1 MSKRI
6 LILFGT
12 PIDLS
17 SNLPSN
23 LGDIDRTGPTLA
35 RGITYIL
42 IDVNLGPKETGLDQ
56 EVTLV
61 SRVQGSQSGRVSRRP
76 NEAKGRI
83 NRGIRKVNVERGVS
97 GDSVDGEFATRMVF
111 SGRDEGDVGVEGAI
125 RGLDEE
131 LGEFNAF
138 VTKHLLFGVI
148 HKGDVDRDGRVLGVE
163 NQEFGGSE
171 ISNDDVI
178 AGPEVTTVDAESL
191 ESPY

>member
-23 LGDIDRTGPTLA
+23 LGDIDRTGPTLT
-35 RGITYIL
+35 RGIIYIL

-61 SRVQGSQSGRVSRRP
+61 SRVQGSQSGRVSGRP
-76 NEAKGRI
+76 NKAKGRI
-83 NRGIRKVNVERGVS
+83 NRGIRKVDVERGVS

-111 SGRDEGDVGVEGAI
+111 SGRDEGDVRVERAI

-131 LGEFNAF
+131 LGEFNPF

-148 HKGDVDRDGRVLGVE
+148 YKGDVDCDGRVLGVE
-163 NQEFGGSE
+163 NQEFGGGE
-171 ISNDDVI
+171 ISNYDVI
-178 AGPEVTTVDAESL
+178 LGPKVTTVNTESL
-191 ESPY
+191 GSPY